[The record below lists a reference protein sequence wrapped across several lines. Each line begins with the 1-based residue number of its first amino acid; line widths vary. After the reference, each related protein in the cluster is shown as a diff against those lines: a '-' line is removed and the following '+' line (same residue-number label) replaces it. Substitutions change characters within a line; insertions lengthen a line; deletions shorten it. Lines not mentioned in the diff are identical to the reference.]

1 MKTNPRSAPAP
12 GPRRWT
18 TPVALVVGGLV
29 LVALCWWLL
38 GLGKVEDRVRTE
50 EVEMFDISEPPP
62 PPPPPPEPLQ
72 QQTVTKPEETPQTVQ
87 PDPLSA
93 VQPTSTNPPAGDLAS
108 LLQDPTASS
117 SPFTGGARGQ
127 GGTGKG
133 PLIGGIS
140 SGNTASRAYAD
151 TIKNLIMRH
160 LRKDKA
166 LAQEAFAFSIK
177 VRVGA
182 GADLE
187 VVSVSGVTPPEL
199 EGVITKALRG
209 LSSIDRPPPA
219 GGPVPYVATIRLSQS

>member
-1 MKTNPRSAPAP
+1 MKPNPRPL
-12 GPRRWT
+12 PRRWR
-18 TPVALVVGGLV
+18 TPAALVVGGLIV
-29 LVALCWWLL
+29 VALCWWLL
-38 GLGKVEDRVRTE
+38 SLGKVEDRVRTE

-62 PPPPPPEPLQ
+62 PPPPPPEPVQ
-72 QQTVTKPEETPQTVQ
+72 QQAETKPEEAPQVVQ

-93 VQPTSTNPPAGDLAS
+93 TQPTSTNPPAGDLAS

-117 SPFTGGARGQ
+117 SPFAGGARGQ

-133 PLIGGIS
+133 PLIGGVAS
-140 SGNTASRAYAD
+140 RNAASRAYAD

-182 GADLE
+182 AAELE

-199 EGVITKALRG
+199 EGVIAKALRG

>member
-1 MKTNPRSAPAP
+1 MTTNPRPWPERLAIPA
-12 GPRRWT
+12 
-18 TPVALVVGGLV
+18 ALVIGGLV

-72 QQTVTKPEETPQTVQ
+72 QQAETKPEETPQTVQ

-93 VQPTSTNPPAGDLAS
+93 TQPTSTNPPAGDLAS

-117 SPFTGGARGQ
+117 SPFAGGARGQ

-133 PLIGGIS
+133 PLIGGVA
-140 SGNTASRAYAD
+140 SGNAASRAYAD
-151 TIKNLIMRH
+151 TIKNLIMRR
-160 LRKDKA
+160 LRQDKT

-182 GADLE
+182 AADLE
-187 VVSVSGVTPPEL
+187 IVSVSSVTPPEL
-199 EGVITKALRG
+199 EGAITKALRG

>member
-1 MKTNPRSAPAP
+1 
-12 GPRRWT
+12 
-18 TPVALVVGGLV
+18 VALAIAGLV
-29 LVALCWWLL
+29 VIALCWWLL

-62 PPPPPPEPLQ
+62 PPPPPPAPTPVAQAEKA
-72 QQTVTKPEETPQTVQ
+72 TETPQAVQ

-93 VQPTSTNPPAGDLAS
+93 VQPQSTNPPAGDLAS

-117 SPFTGGARGQ
+117 SPFSGGARGQ

-133 PLIGGIS
+133 PLIGGTS

-166 LAQEAFAFSIK
+166 LAQQAFAFSIK

-187 VVSVSGVTPPEL
+187 VVSVSSVSPPEL
-199 EGVITKALRG
+199 EGAITKALRG